1 MTSEVCC
8 SPGLYLK
15 SDFPL
20 SAAWTIYTSI
30 ATTAITISAG
40 SPRTKMMLTIAFMIL
55 STSFTTFFTVFVKT
69 FLTAFAVIFSLVLL
83 TLLATLLAATFAVFF
98 IPCLATFCA
107 PFAMTFPAADAAF
120 PAAAAVRFP
129 CSIVLRVL
137 FIVAFAFLPVRRAVL
152 RSPTAPRTGPSTRD
166 RPCAVWLDDAYCFD
180 FPCAFPAAAPSA
192 PVAFPEITLVMFF
205 AFFAVFSPS
214 FRAKMAR
221 IMLSSV
227 LESPIFEFS
236 IFLIFSSSSFLV
248 FGTDSLLFSSR
259 SLRDAAKPPTS
270 SFPLFFESKKP
281 FRITSSFAFS
291 CAFRYFSAAFFWSPR
306 NSPLSSFSF
315 SFR

>member
-1 MTSEVCC
+1 
-8 SPGLYLK
+8 
-15 SDFPL
+15 
-20 SAAWTIYTSI
+20 
-30 ATTAITISAG
+30 
-40 SPRTKMMLTIAFMIL
+40 MMLTIAFMIL
-55 STSFTTFFTVFVKT
+55 RTSCTTFFTVFVKT

-83 TLLATLLAATFAVFF
+83 TFLATIFAVFF
-98 IPCLATFCA
+98 IPCLAAFCA
-107 PFAMTFPAADAAF
+107 PFVMTFPAADAAF

-137 FIVAFAFLPVRRAVL
+137 FIAAFAFLPVRRDVL
-152 RSPTAPRTGPSTRD
+152 RSPTAPRTGPSIRD
-166 RPCAVWLDDAYCFD
+166 RPCAVWLDDAYCFA
-180 FPCAFPAAAPSA
+180 FPCVFPAAVPNA

-291 CAFRYFSAAFFWSPR
+291 CALRYFSAALFWSPR